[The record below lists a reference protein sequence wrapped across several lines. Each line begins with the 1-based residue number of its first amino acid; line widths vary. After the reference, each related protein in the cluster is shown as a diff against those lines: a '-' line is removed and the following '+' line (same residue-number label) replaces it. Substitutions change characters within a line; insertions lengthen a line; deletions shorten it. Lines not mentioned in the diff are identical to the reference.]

1 MTYHA
6 IVAFSLIRRM
16 EMAREEQR
24 RWEAMF
30 NFNISA
36 DGNNMGQINPMMAN
50 MMGMGGNNVM
60 MGMGGN
66 SPMMGMGGN
75 NAMMGMGGN
84 NAMMGM
90 VGNNGMM
97 GMGGNNGMMG
107 MGDNSA
113 MMGMGDNN
121 AMMGMGGN
129 NAMMG
134 MGVGDGSASRG
145 EDNAMAENHRRALNP
160 SVWSEFAPGEGGGK
174 RPRYP
179 AEVFGRGGGG
189 SGSGGSG
196 SNRYGRQVAE

>member
-24 RWEAMF
+24 RREAMF

-60 MGMGGN
+60 MGMGGS
-66 SPMMGMGGN
+66 SP
-75 NAMMGMGGN
+75 
-84 NAMMGM
+84 
-90 VGNNGMM
+90 MM

>member
-24 RWEAMF
+24 RREAMF

-60 MGMGGN
+60 MGMGGS
-66 SPMMGMGGN
+66 SPMMGMGG
-75 NAMMGMGGN
+75 
-84 NAMMGM
+84 
-90 VGNNGMM
+90 
-97 GMGGNNGMMG
+97 
-107 MGDNSA
+107 
-113 MMGMGDNN
+113 NN

>member
-6 IVAFSLIRRM
+6 LVAFSLIRRM

-24 RWEAMF
+24 RREAVF

-60 MGMGGN
+60 MGMGGS
-66 SPMMGMGGN
+66 SPMMGMGG
-75 NAMMGMGGN
+75 
-84 NAMMGM
+84 
-90 VGNNGMM
+90 
-97 GMGGNNGMMG
+97 
-107 MGDNSA
+107 
-113 MMGMGDNN
+113 NN

>member
-24 RWEAMF
+24 RREAVF

-60 MGMGGN
+60 MGMGGS

-84 NAMMGM
+84 NAMMGL
-90 VGNNGMM
+90 
-97 GMGGNNGMMG
+97 
-107 MGDNSA
+107 
-113 MMGMGDNN
+113 
-121 AMMGMGGN
+121 
-129 NAMMG
+129 
-134 MGVGDGSASRG
+134 GVGDGSASRG
-145 EDNAMAENHRRALNP
+145 EDNAMAENHRRALNQ

-174 RPRYP
+174 RPRL
-179 AEVFGRGGGG
+179 RG
-189 SGSGGSG
+189 
-196 SNRYGRQVAE
+196 

>member
-24 RWEAMF
+24 RREAVF

-60 MGMGGN
+60 MGMGGS
-66 SPMMGMGGN
+66 SPMMGMGG
-75 NAMMGMGGN
+75 
-84 NAMMGM
+84 
-90 VGNNGMM
+90 
-97 GMGGNNGMMG
+97 
-107 MGDNSA
+107 
-113 MMGMGDNN
+113 NN